1 MQSALPMTVLGI
13 EAGKGGHDQKE
24 PIYKV
29 KASFCRG
36 YALCFLFAV
45 MLAGAL
51 FFYED
56 PEDARRV
63 FTPAINAAVRAKRAA
78 QHLGHFRATRL
89 GQELERHLEH
99 DIAEK
104 EWALLAR
111 ARLTRLEQGWRD
123 EVSRA
128 AARAGESAD
137 DDKCASVADAVRDDL
152 LKASD
157 RMWSELRQTL
167 SLLDALVDRGGKAED
182 QHDAVHREVAEE
194 LRRDSEERSA
204 FAEHVEKHG
213 EDARYADLDD
223 AARTELLDAD
233 AWRRDLVDRFL
244 QNYDSF
250 AGENAQLTLTTPS
263 TLTSSLDKLEAA
275 LEGDASTT
283 WRAAEA
289 KLAKL
294 APQLAAAGAPAYE
307 PNAPSTDDAL
317 DYVQAHNVL
326 EYLNEVS
333 WRAKL
338 TASRSELDADRRA
351 YEAKEL
357 TPMAFVERL
366 EELEGRGAFPSD
378 WLYSSGVDDLAFA
391 DVVET

>member
-1 MQSALPMTVLGI
+1 M
-13 EAGKGGHDQKE
+13 
-24 PIYKV
+24 
-29 KASFCRG
+29 
-36 YALCFLFAV
+36 
-45 MLAGAL
+45 
-51 FFYED
+51 
-56 PEDARRV
+56 
-63 FTPAINAAVRAKRAA
+63 
-78 QHLGHFRATRL
+78 
-89 GQELERHLEH
+89 
-99 DIAEK
+99 
-104 EWALLAR
+104 
-111 ARLTRLEQGWRD
+111 
-123 EVSRA
+123 
-128 AARAGESAD
+128 
-137 DDKCASVADAVRDDL
+137 
-152 LKASD
+152 
-157 RMWSELRQTL
+157 
-167 SLLDALVDRGGKAED
+167 
-182 QHDAVHREVAEE
+182 
-194 LRRDSEERSA
+194 
-204 FAEHVEKHG
+204 
-213 EDARYADLDD
+213 
-223 AARTELLDAD
+223 
-233 AWRRDLVDRFL
+233 DRFL

-250 AGENAQLTLTTPS
+250 TGENAQLTLTTPS

-275 LEGDASTT
+275 LEGDASAPTTLT

-338 TASRSELDADRRA
+338 TASRAELDGDRRA

>member
-1 MQSALPMTVLGI
+1 MKTELPMTMLGI
-13 EAGKGGHDQKE
+13 EASKGGRGDKE

-36 YALCFLFAV
+36 YALCLLIAI

-56 PEDARRV
+56 PDDANR
-63 FTPAINAAVRAKRAA
+63 FLTASAVRARRAA
-78 QHLGHFRATRL
+78 QHLGHFRVTRL

-99 DIAEK
+99 DMAER

-123 EVSRA
+123 EVSHA
-128 AARAGESAD
+128 AAKAGESTD
-137 DDKCASVADAVRDDL
+137 DDKCSTVADAVRDDL

-194 LRRDSEERSA
+194 LRRDAEERSQ
-204 FAEHVEKHG
+204 FSKHG

-250 AGENAQLTLTTPS
+250 KEENPSLTLTTPS
-263 TLTSSLDKLEAA
+263 PLTDTLDKLEAA
-275 LEGDASTT
+275 LEGDAGAATT
-283 WRAAEA
+283 LGWRDAEK
-289 KLAKL
+289 KLAAL
-294 APQLAAAGAPAYE
+294 ASKLAAAGAPAYE

-326 EYLNEVS
+326 AYLNEVS

-338 TASRSELDADRRA
+338 TASRAELDEARRA

-357 TPMAFVERL
+357 TPMAFVETL

-391 DVVET
+391 DNVVET